1 VTKFLVY
8 NARKRQ
14 AGGDRASAYFERTE
28 CVAGVQDV
36 RFQELMP
43 DVLSWLG
50 VARIDRLVSMSNV
63 KYDAMVRQGIE
74 IVERVPIPA
83 DRIPDD
89 AKVEI
94 DAKKA
99 AGYYS
104 PDPPTSEE
112 LAAAKGRALSE
123 YGPA

>member
-1 VTKFLVY
+1 
-8 NARKRQ
+8 
-14 AGGDRASAYFERTE
+14 
-28 CVAGVQDV
+28 
-36 RFQELMP
+36 
-43 DVLSWLG
+43 
-50 VARIDRLVSMSNV
+50 
-63 KYDAMVRQGIE
+63 
-74 IVERVPIPA
+74 VPIPA

-89 AKVEI
+89 ARVEI